1 MSNAKDIR
9 ALREQKEDQR
19 RKFRAAL
26 SRERYNG
33 GEVPEKDWIEALK
46 TVGMWEGEGTRL

>member
-9 ALREQKEDQR
+9 AVREQKEDQR

-33 GEVPEKDWIEALK
+33 GEVPEKDWIDALK